1 MQQVL
6 LNEATAARRRIP
18 LFLFDDDAAD
28 DFAPKTGLTFSAS
41 EILISKNGATEVN
54 SAGSVVEIAG
64 GGYYYQATQAE
75 LDTVGFFSVRPN
87 KTDVYGSPSVV
98 QIIALNLYDAA
109 AAGMTNLDAVIST
122 RLASASYAAPTA
134 LLTSTDGV
142 ETGLTLQ
149 GALRLMV
156 ASVAGRRSG
165 VNTGVE
171 LMRDYANSKTRITMT
186 FDSNG
191 NTTAV
196 TYDPS

>member
-1 MQQVL
+1 MQAIKQS
-6 LNEATAARRRIP
+6 ESTAAHRTIH
-18 LFLFDDDAAD
+18 LQAINTAD
-28 DFAPKTGLTFSAS
+28 DSPYTGALSGADLK
-41 EILISKNGATEVN
+41 ILKNDGAEAD
-54 SAGSVVEIAG
+54 SAGTATHEG
-64 GGYYYQATQAE
+64 GGRFSYVFTAGE
-75 LDTVGFFSVRPN
+75 VDTYGVVSARINKSGVFS
-87 KTDVYGSPSVV
+87 DVFPAVVVAYDPYAPS
-98 QIIALNLYDAA
+98 NL
-109 AAGMTNLDAVIST
+109 GLTNLDASIAS
-122 RLASASYAAPTA
+122 RLASATYAAPTA

>member
-28 DFAPKTGLTFSAS
+28 AYAPKTGLTFTAS

-54 SAGSVVEIAG
+54 SAGTVVEIAG

-109 AAGMTNLDAVIST
+109 AAGMTNLDAAVST
-122 RLASASYAAPTA
+122 RLASASYAAPTT
-134 LLTSTDGV
+134 LLTSADGV

-149 GALRLMV
+149 GALRLIL
-156 ASVAGRRSG
+156 SVGPGRRSG
-165 VNTGVE
+165 VGTGTE
-171 LMRDYANSKTRITMT
+171 LFRDYGNTKTRVTMV
-186 FDSNG
+186 FDANG
-191 NTTAV
+191 NTTSV
-196 TYDPS
+196 TYDPA